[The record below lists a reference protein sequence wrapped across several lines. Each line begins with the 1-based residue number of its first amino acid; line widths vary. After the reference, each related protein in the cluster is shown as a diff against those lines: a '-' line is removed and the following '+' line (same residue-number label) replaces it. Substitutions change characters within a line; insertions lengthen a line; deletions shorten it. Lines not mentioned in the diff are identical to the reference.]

1 MKLDRRTLGT
11 LLVDRVLRIKDDL
24 RRQFLES
31 GRVNT
36 FVIDG
41 TLPDAVARQISDR
54 FPGEREMARRASW
67 REKKY
72 VSSQM
77 NLHDPLLEDI
87 VYAFQ
92 DAGFIKLLGEITGLK
107 GLEPDPELY
116 ASGLSLMAKGDFLN
130 PHLDNSH
137 DRNRERYRV
146 LNVLYYVSPDWGPE
160 LGGSLELWDEGPRG
174 KPRTIPSQFNRTV
187 CMITHPG
194 SWHSVNAVNVN
205 RRRCCIS
212 NYYFSPE
219 PALATPYF
227 HVTSF
232 RGRPKQPVLD
242 LALRMDSAARSAIR
256 FVFPRGLFPVWHF
269 YKRESK
275 TDIDRR

>member
-1 MKLDRRTLGT
+1 MELDRRTLGEM
-11 LLVDRVLRIKDDL
+11 LVARVSRNMNDL

-41 TLPDAVARQISDR
+41 TLPDSVARQVSES
-54 FPGEREMARRASW
+54 FPGDSEMVRRASL

-77 NLHDPLLEDI
+77 NLHDPLLEEV

-116 ASGLSLMAKGDFLN
+116 ASGLSLMTRGDFLN

-160 LGGSLELWDEGPRG
+160 YGGSLELWDEGPRG

-187 CMITHPG
+187 CMITHLR
-194 SWHSVNAVNVN
+194 SWHSVDPVRVN

-232 RGRPKQPVLD
+232 RGRPEQPVLD
-242 LALRMDSAARSAIR
+242 LALRMDSAVRSAIR

-269 YKRESK
+269 YKRDASRE
-275 TDIDRR
+275 

>member
-1 MKLDRRTLGT
+1 MKPDRRILSA
-11 LLVDRVLRIKDDL
+11 LLVDRVSRIKEDL

-36 FVIDG
+36 FVIDD
-41 TLPDAVARQISDR
+41 TLPDSVARQVSES
-54 FPGEREMARRASW
+54 FPGESEMARRASL

-77 NLHDPLLEDI
+77 NLHDPLLEEV

-92 DAGFIKLLGEITGLK
+92 DAGFTKLLGEITGLN

-116 ASGLSLMAKGDFLN
+116 ASGLSLMTRGDFLN

-137 DRNRERYRV
+137 DRNRVRYRV
-146 LNVLYYVSPDWGPE
+146 LNVLYYVSPDWRRE
-160 LGGSLELWDEGPRG
+160 YGGSLELWDEGPRG
-174 KPRTIPSQFNRTV
+174 KWRTIPSQFNRTV

-194 SWHSVNAVNVN
+194 SWHSVDAVTVN
-205 RRRCCIS
+205 RRRRCIS
-212 NYYFSPE
+212 NYYFSPQ

-232 RGRPKQPVLD
+232 RGRPEQPVLD
-242 LALRMDSAARSAIR
+242 LALRMESAARSAIR
-256 FVFPRGLFPVWHF
+256 VLFPRGLFPVWHA
-269 YKRESK
+269 YKRDPARK
-275 TDIDRR
+275 

>member
-1 MKLDRRTLGT
+1 MNLDRRILGA
-11 LLVDRVLRIKDDL
+11 LLVDRVSRLKDDL

-36 FVIDG
+36 YVIDG
-41 TLPDAVARQISDR
+41 TFPDSVARQVGES
-54 FPGEREMARRASW
+54 FPGESEMARRASL

-77 NLHDPLLEDI
+77 NRHDPLLEEV

-92 DAGFIKLLGEITGLK
+92 DAGFIELLGEITGLT

-116 ASGLSLMAKGDFLN
+116 ASGLSLMAQGDFLN

-146 LNVLYYVSPDWGPE
+146 LNVLYYVSPDWEPE
-160 LGGSLELWDEGPRG
+160 YGGSLELWDEGPRG
-174 KPRTIPSQFNRTV
+174 KPRTISSQFNRTV
-187 CMITHPG
+187 CIITHPE
-194 SWHSVNAVNVN
+194 SWHSVNAVRVN

-232 RGRPKQPVLD
+232 RGRPGQPVLD
-242 LALRMDSAARSAIR
+242 LALRMDSAVRSAVR
-256 FVFPRGLFPVWHF
+256 FVFPRGLFPVWHV
-269 YKRESK
+269 YDRESK
-275 TDIDRR
+275 TEINRR